1 MKLKNILIVLI
12 ALTGFSCNDGFL
24 DKSPNDM
31 LSDATFW
38 TTESDAVKYTTG
50 VYRYLIAPVDDVM
63 MLDCYTD
70 NAVPVHIHDPQ
81 GAISSGS
88 ATSTN
93 RFMRIAWEQAYQ
105 GIRRCEVFFQNI
117 EKVDMDALLKQRLT
131 GEVEFLRAFFYATL
145 VQRFGGV
152 SILDGPLE
160 LNQPIPARSS
170 TEDTYKFI
178 VAELDKAAAK
188 LPVKYTGTDEIGR
201 ATKGAA
207 ISLKALLHLHYG
219 NYEAS
224 AAAAKEVIDL
234 GLYDLF
240 NDYVGLF
247 RPENKNN
254 SEVIFDKQFM
264 KEQYVITI
272 DQAYMPVMN
281 GGWTVMS
288 PTQDLVDVYQCTD
301 GKPISTSSLYDAS
314 NPYENRDPRLFQSIM
329 WNGRVFAGKTYNTY
343 EGPDKIGS
351 GNATRTGYC
360 LHKYLDPAIDGNT
373 QRSWTNFIYIRY
385 AEILLTYAEAKTR
398 VSGPDQSV
406 YEAVNKVR
414 QRPSVEMPP
423 LPEGLSREEMLEA
436 IILERRVELTFEGK
450 RLFDIRRLRIAEEVM
465 TKPVRG
471 QIMDGEHVFIE
482 QRNFNPDKDY
492 LWAIPQTEIDLSNGA
507 LSQNPGY

>member
-1 MKLKNILIVLI
+1 MKIKNIIITLI
-12 ALTGFSCNDGFL
+12 GFIGLSCNDGFL
-24 DKSPNDM
+24 DKYPNDM

-38 TTESDAVKYTTG
+38 TNSSDAVKYTTG
-50 VYRYLIAPVDDVM
+50 IYRYLIAPVDDVM
-63 MLDCYTD
+63 LTDSYTD

-105 GIRRCEVFFQNI
+105 GIRRCEVFFENI
-117 EKVDMDALLKQRLT
+117 DKVEMDIALKERLT
-131 GEVEFLRAFFYATL
+131 GEVEYLRAFFYATL

-152 SILDGPLE
+152 SILNGPLG
-160 LNQPIPARSS
+160 LNEPIPVRSS
-170 TEDTYKFI
+170 IEDTYKFI
-178 VAELDKAAAK
+178 IDELDKAANK
-188 LPVKYTGTDEIGR
+188 LPLKYSNTDETGR

-207 ISLKALLHLHYG
+207 ISLKALLHLHYE
-219 NYEAS
+219 NYQEAEKE
-224 AAAAKEVIDL
+224 AKAVIDL
-234 GLYDLF
+234 GIYNLF
-240 NDYVGLF
+240 DDYVELF

-254 SEVIFDKQFM
+254 DEVIFDKQFM
-264 KEQYVITI
+264 KEQYTITI

-288 PTQDLVDVYQCTD
+288 PAQDLVDAYACTD
-301 GKPISTSSLYDAS
+301 GKSIKESPLYDPA
-314 NPYENRDPRLFQSIM
+314 NPYENRDPRLFFSIM

-385 AEILLTYAEAKTR
+385 AEVLLTYAEARTR
-398 VSGPDQSV
+398 TTGPDQSV
-406 YEAVNKVR
+406 YDAVNKVR
-414 QRPSVEMPP
+414 QRASVNMPP
-423 LPEGLSREEMLEA
+423 LPEGLSREDMLGA
-436 IILERRVELTFEGK
+436 IINERRVELTFEGK
-450 RLFDIRRLRIAEEVM
+450 RLIDIRRLRIAEEVM
-465 TKPVRG
+465 TKPVYG

-482 QRNFNPDKDY
+482 TRNFNPAKDY
-492 LWAIPQTEIDLSNGA
+492 LWAIPQSEIDLSKGA
-507 LSQNPGY
+507 LIQNPGY